1 MVGKGEAMSD
11 TERAALIA
19 EIEVARGKIANTG
32 TALREAGEGMR
43 RRFDI
48 PNRAK
53 LSFEKHRPAWL
64 GGAAILGLLL
74 AKLPARKKTV
84 FVGQATGAVGK
95 IGTILGLVKFAGG
108 LAKPFLGDLAA
119 KWLASRLQKADDGQ
133 V

>member
-1 MVGKGEAMSD
+1 MSD

-32 TALREAGEGMR
+32 TALREAGEGLR
-43 RRFDI
+43 RRFDV
-48 PNRAK
+48 PSRAK

-84 FVGQATGAVGK
+84 FIELLCTCDRSDRQLHCECSGSFTVEY
-95 IGTILGLVKFAGG
+95 L
-108 LAKPFLGDLAA
+108 KP
-119 KWLASRLQKADDGQ
+119 
-133 V
+133 